1 MRLRL
6 RPSAIVR
13 VRKSAFASG
22 LAIERSETVSVVSAP
37 SLVAATMASPSR
49 RDAMS
54 TRVPSA
60 IVTKACDGK
69 HGSSALVAALEVVE
83 GVEDNE
89 VLGATMAATVA
100 GMPAVLRADPRA
112 AGLAMMPVL
121 SALLALFAAVALG
134 STIVTVMATEAG
146 VMVSVTADGET
157 VVTLEAAVAKRLRI
171 ACCLSGP

>member
-1 MRLRL
+1 
-6 RPSAIVR
+6 
-13 VRKSAFASG
+13 
-22 LAIERSETVSVVSAP
+22 
-37 SLVAATMASPSR
+37 
-49 RDAMS
+49 MS

-100 GMPAVLRADPRA
+100 GTPAVLRADPRA

-134 STIVTVMATEAG
+134 STIVTVMATEAD

-171 ACCLSGP
+171 FCCLSVP

>member
-1 MRLRL
+1 
-6 RPSAIVR
+6 
-13 VRKSAFASG
+13 
-22 LAIERSETVSVVSAP
+22 
-37 SLVAATMASPSR
+37 
-49 RDAMS
+49 
-54 TRVPSA
+54 
-60 IVTKACDGK
+60 
-69 HGSSALVAALEVVE
+69 VAALEVFE

-100 GMPAVLRADPRA
+100 GTPAVLRADPRA

-134 STIVTVMATEAG
+134 SSIVTVMATEAD

-171 ACCLSGP
+171 ACCLSVP